1 MRDFH
6 LVVQMYPSC
15 SQYVYRI
22 ESPHLSPELH
32 YFPLFPEIIRKLIIM
47 FMPAIPRDSLLS
59 YQSITAKHDRPVRFL
74 AAYMYAAIIRSTIT
88 KAET

>member
-1 MRDFH
+1 
-6 LVVQMYPSC
+6 
-15 SQYVYRI
+15 
-22 ESPHLSPELH
+22 
-32 YFPLFPEIIRKLIIM
+32 M

-88 KAET
+88 KAETWRKGIIKIAYKHAQQMY